1 MTKYEE
7 EQIRRCYFSKRSLIK
22 INNEILKHKSLILLN
37 KLEILK
43 EKMFLLK
50 LKKDLKYYDFLDLVI
65 KNTKEEIEEIK
76 KDNIEKKELIKDL
89 KKSRRKFKIK
99 SIIKNQ

>member
-7 EQIRRCYFSKRSLIK
+7 EQINSCYLDKKTFYRLKS
-22 INNEILKHKSLILLN
+22 EILKYRFMILFN
-37 KLEILK
+37 KLEILR